1 MAVIVRR
8 LLESE
13 IGLANDFFNAV
24 YKVSRSIDNFR
35 WEFLHGPVG
44 PAVYVVAIDDSIKTH
59 TKVVGIQA
67 AIPLQFQNSNGE
79 VVSTAKSEDTLVDP
93 SYRGQKIFERMYELL
108 FQECKKAGIDFI
120 WGFTPAKKA
129 FEKIGFEIPFQA
141 HQALMVF
148 RPLKAY
154 SYLSSL
160 NPQNRFVDK
169 VKIGGLTFLSR
180 FASVLTG
187 VVSTEQL
194 TVKKVNLQSKNE
206 MIKKTSQAPSV
217 YFLRMDDNYLE
228 WRINKNP
235 FGNQYENYHLFSGD
249 KLIADVLVNF
259 RPEGFG
265 YIEQMFFLDGISE
278 KMKKD
283 VLHHVISTM
292 KPKVNFIRALCFDTN
307 DELRSQTRLLKRS
320 GFVILKRG
328 GHFVWRALGSRV
340 LNPNDI
346 FLTRLFTQ
354 GNQ

>member
-24 YKVSRSIDNFR
+24 YQVSRSIDNFR

-44 PAVYVVAIDDSIKTH
+44 PAVYVAAIDDSIKTN

-67 AIPLQFQNSNGE
+67 AIPLQFESSSGE
-79 VVSTAKSEDTLVDP
+79 VVFTAKSEDTLVDP

-108 FQECKKAGIDFI
+108 FQECKNAGIDFI

-129 FEKIGFEIPFQA
+129 FERIGFEIPFQA

-160 NPQNRFVDK
+160 NPQNRFIEK

-180 FASVLTG
+180 FASVLTTMG
-187 VVSTEQL
+187 SAEKL
-194 TVKKVNLQSKNE
+194 MVKKIDLQSKNDV
-206 MIKKTSQAPSV
+206 IKRTPQATSV
-217 YFLRMDDNYLE
+217 YFLRMDDNFLD

-235 FGNQYENYHLFSGD
+235 FGNLYENYQFLHRD
-249 KLIADVLVNF
+249 KLVADVLLNF
-259 RPEGFG
+259 RPEVFG
-265 YIEQMFFLDGISE
+265 YIEQMIFLDGASE
-278 KMKKD
+278 KLRQQ
-283 VLHHVISTM
+283 VLLQVIRIM

-307 DELRSQTRLLKRS
+307 DELRSQTRLLKKS
-320 GFVILKRG
+320 GFVVLKRG

-340 LNPNDI
+340 VNPHEI